1 MTAGSPRVAVVG
13 AGPAGF
19 YAAEALLRSGR
30 VPSVD
35 MYERLPVPFGLVRHG
50 VAPDHPKLKQVTA
63 VFERIA
69 AMPGFRFIGG
79 VEIGRD
85 LDIAALRDAY
95 HAVVLAT
102 GADEARPL
110 GIPGETLPGSHRA
123 SDFVGWYN
131 GHPDHRGH
139 QFDFSSERAV
149 ILGHGNVALDV
160 ARLLVKTPD
169 ELRHTDIAA
178 HALEALAESR
188 IREVHVV
195 GRRGPAEVRF
205 SAKELQEF
213 QSLAQ
218 CDASVDGG
226 DFDSS
231 ADLDT
236 MFVPPTGADPDRVMA
251 LALLAQFAGQTG
263 GKPRRCLFRFHL
275 EPISFVG
282 QGGVR
287 QTLFRR
293 TNGMAEAVALN
304 CGLVIASVGR
314 RTPGLAGVPHDA
326 VAGTFAN
333 RDGRIIAENDAIPGL
348 YTCGW
353 SRRGPSGT
361 IGTNRACA
369 VDMVDRLLADLDR
382 GLKPPQ
388 ASPDALIAAAGLRAS
403 GPFDFPDWRAIDA
416 AEVERGRAVGKPRE
430 KFVTIADMA
439 TTALNG
445 RMRQTG

>member
-1 MTAGSPRVAVVG
+1 MSGGTPRVAIVG

-30 VPSVD
+30 VSSVD
-35 MYERLPVPFGLVRHG
+35 LYERLPVPFGLVRYG

-63 VFERIA
+63 VFEQIA
-69 AMPGFRFIGG
+69 TMPGFHFIGG

-85 LDIAALRDAY
+85 LDIAALRAAY
-95 HAVVLAT
+95 HAVILAT

-110 GIPGETLPGSHRA
+110 GVPGETLPGSHRA

-131 GHPDHRGH
+131 GHPDHRHH
-139 QFDFSSERAV
+139 QFDFSDERAV

-160 ARLLVKTPD
+160 ARVLVKTPD

-188 IREVHVV
+188 VREVHVI
-195 GRRGPAEVRF
+195 GRRGPGQVRF

-218 CDASVDGG
+218 CDAGIDMD
-226 DFDSS
+226 DFA
-231 ADLDT
+231 ADADPASI
-236 MFVPPTGADPDRVMA
+236 FAAPAGADADRA
-251 LALLAQFAGQTG
+251 LAVGLLSQFTRQTG
-263 GKPRRCLFRFHL
+263 GKARRCLFRFHL
-275 EPISFVG
+275 EPVSFVG
-282 QGGVR
+282 QGGIR
-287 QTLFRR
+287 QALFRR
-293 TNGMAEAVALN
+293 TNGMAEAVAIN

-314 RTPGLAGVPHDA
+314 RTPALAGVPHDA

-333 RDGRIIAENDAIPGL
+333 REGRIIADNEAISGL

-369 VDMVDRLLADLDR
+369 VDMVERLLADLDR
-382 GLKPPQ
+382 GLNEPQ
-388 ASPDALIAAAGLRAS
+388 ADPDALIAAACSNAD
-403 GPFDFPDWRAIDA
+403 GPFDFTDWRAIDA
-416 AEVERGRAVGKPRE
+416 AEIERGRVKGKPRE

-439 TTALNG
+439 AAARQG
-445 RMRQTG
+445 RTRQTG